1 MIVQFQS
8 RILVFIQWAIQD
20 LTFNRGARGEE
31 AKALKQEAGFKARR
45 WVVERTHRWMNRFRR
60 ILIRWDKKVRN
71 YLSFL
76 HVACAYITYKQS
88 GLPGQAL
95 SLLDKLARILIIR
108 ADTSLTSKSTGK
120 SVRGSDEPTHYSGT
134 APGEAKF
141 MPHRKDRGLTRLAR
155 QRSACNSLD
164 FARSI
169 FCCDCGMGCHY
180 PVRNWCPVLK
190 VGR

>member
-1 MIVQFQS
+1 
-8 RILVFIQWAIQD
+8 
-20 LTFNRGARGEE
+20 
-31 AKALKQEAGFKARR
+31 
-45 WVVERTHRWMNRFRR
+45 MNRFRR

-71 YLSFL
+71 YLGFL

-88 GLPGQAL
+88 GLLGQAL

-164 FARSI
+164 YARSI
-169 FCCDCGMGCHY
+169 LCCGCGMGCHY
-180 PVRNWCPVLK
+180 PVRNWCPVLQ